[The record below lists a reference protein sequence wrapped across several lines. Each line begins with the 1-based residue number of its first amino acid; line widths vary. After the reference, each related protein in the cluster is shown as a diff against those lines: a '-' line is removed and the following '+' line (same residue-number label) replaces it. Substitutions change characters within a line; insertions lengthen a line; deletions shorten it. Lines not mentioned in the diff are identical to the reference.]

1 MVFTS
6 IQKAQVLIMNF
17 ILGSTTPRSQNKLFY
32 IFLFQQNNILVKK
45 RDKEF
50 TIPTSADILN
60 WEINISNKF
69 YIGSLDDLP
78 CYVARFPEDHVI
90 PNDMEF
96 IGLRVLNSQIDN
108 TMLQA
113 AFRAVQII
121 SWDETHRFCGVC
133 GKATLTKADEHA
145 KVCPACG
152 HTSYPR
158 LSPAVIVAV
167 TKGDK
172 LLLASNTNFTT
183 TMYSVLAGF
192 VEAGETLEECIK
204 REVREEVGIEIKNI
218 EYFGSQPWPF
228 PNSLMIAF
236 TAEHASGE
244 IKIDENEISDARW
257 FGAHELPNIPG
268 PLSIS
273 RSLIEW
279 FIAKY
284 KN

>member
-1 MVFTS
+1 
-6 IQKAQVLIMNF
+6 MNF
-17 ILGSTTPRSQNKLFY
+17 ILGSTAPTSPNKLFY
-32 IFLFQQNNILVKK
+32 IFLFQENNLLIKK
-45 RDKEF
+45 LDEVF
-50 TIPTSADILN
+50 TLPTSSDLLDMTMGN
-60 WEINISNKF
+60 TF
-69 YIGSLDDLP
+69 YIGSLDGLP
-78 CYVARFPEDHVI
+78 CYAARFPKDQVI
-90 PNDMEF
+90 PYHMTF
-96 IGLRVLNSQIDN
+96 IGLRALNGQIDS

-133 GKATLTKADEHA
+133 GQATLTKTDEHA
-145 KVCPACG
+145 KVCPRCG
-152 HTSYPR
+152 HTAYPR
-158 LSPAVIVAV
+158 LSPAVIVAI

-183 TMYSVLAGF
+183 NMYSVLAGF
-192 VEAGETLEECIK
+192 VEAGETIEECIK

-218 EYFGSQPWPF
+218 AYFGSQPWPF

-244 IKIDENEISDARW
+244 IKIDENEIADARW

-279 FIAKY
+279 FMEKY
-284 KN
+284 KK